1 MRTQRRF
8 IKLLTAMIAIVI
20 VLVAGGCKGS
30 DSDSTTAANGS
41 GANSQSENA
50 SGEFACPKE
59 NTIKFAKTKFTW
71 HAGLGFGAFHRW
83 IYKPAKAGSF
93 KKGADGRVK
102 AFVKAGAAA
111 LFVKR
116 QVRLAS
122 EDAKANP
129 TLCKSIVKPMKSISD
144 KVSDAVKSAR
154 KGDLGAVN
162 SLNDDVKSVM
172 TKSKDQGSEIKPD
185 ENADIGAK

>member
-1 MRTQRRF
+1 MRTQRQVLRV
-8 IKLLTAMIAIVI
+8 LTAMMAIVI
-20 VLVAGGCKGS
+20 VLVAGGCKGN
-30 DSDSTTAANGS
+30 DSESSTAADNS

-50 SGEFACPKE
+50 SGEFSCPEK

-71 HAGLGFGAFHRW
+71 HAGAGFGAFHRW
-83 IYKPAKAGSF
+83 IYKPAKAGTF

-154 KGDLGAVN
+154 KGDLGEID
-162 SLNDDVKSVM
+162 SLNGDISSVM
-172 TKSKDQGSEIKPD
+172 TQSKDQGSEITPD
-185 ENADIGAK
+185 EKVNIGK